1 MYATLTQP
9 KWHWLALSF
18 FWIGSSIVMRRTS
31 AGVSMIRVFL
41 VAVARSGAA
50 SDGDLLL
57 ATPMVGL
64 GSTTDGTVSP

>member
-1 MYATLTQP
+1 
-9 KWHWLALSF
+9 
-18 FWIGSSIVMRRTS
+18 
-31 AGVSMIRVFL
+31 MIRVFL